1 MEYEIYLVVRVTQD
15 MLEGTTLES
24 IQEDVKHHAEK
35 SGYMIDDVWSEEVE
49 EEDR

>member
-24 IQEDVKHHAEK
+24 IQETLNTTQRSQD
-35 SGYMIDDVWSEEVE
+35 I
-49 EEDR
+49 